1 MEKAYKLLAQQE
13 GISNK
18 KAKELIDRGL
28 VYHLDRKIKI
38 ARAEMPND
46 TYFRVEELEKVKI
59 IYQDDNIIAI
69 NKPAL
74 LDTYDLADALEEEE
88 SELIHRLDRDT
99 SGVLLFARNE
109 DFLQDAIAA
118 FKQRK
123 VKKRYVAWIE
133 GVFCEEITIDA
144 PIATHKQ
151 GGKAFSE
158 VNEERGRPAITVVR
172 PLEIQGKK
180 SKVEIEIMTGRTHQI
195 RVHLSHIG
203 HPIVGDER
211 YGSVTR
217 SKRILLHAKAIALLG
232 YAFEAKEPKDIV
244 KYK

>member
-1 MEKAYKLLAQQE
+1 MEKAYKLLAKQE

-18 KAKELIDRGL
+18 KAKDLIDRGL
-28 VYHLDRKIKI
+28 VYYLDKKIKI

-46 TYFRVEELEKVKI
+46 TFFRVETIEKVNI
-59 IYQDDNIIAI
+59 IYQDEHIIAI

-74 LDTYDLADALEEEE
+74 LDSYELAEAIEEDDT
-88 SELIHRLDRDT
+88 ELIHRLDRDT
-99 SGVLLFARNE
+99 SGVILFARN
-109 DFLQDAIAA
+109 DAFLADAIKA

-133 GVFCEEITIDA
+133 GVFCEETKIDA

-158 VNEERGRPAITVVR
+158 INEERGKPAITIVK

-180 SKVEIEIMTGRTHQI
+180 SKVEIEILTGRTHQI
-195 RVHLSHIG
+195 RVHLASIG

-217 SKRILLHAKAIALLG
+217 SKRILLHAKAISLLG
-232 YAFEAKEPKDIV
+232 YAFEAKEPRDIV

>member
-1 MEKAYKLLAQQE
+1 MEKAYKLLAAQE

-18 KAKELIDRGL
+18 KAKDLMDRGL
-28 VYHLDRKIKI
+28 VYVTDRKVKI

-46 TYFRVEELEKVKI
+46 TRFRVEKIEKVDI
-59 IYQDDNIIAI
+59 IYQDEHILAI

-74 LDTYDLADALEEEE
+74 LDVYELADAIEEEE
-88 SELIHRLDRDT
+88 TELIHRLDRDT
-99 SGVLLFARNE
+99 SGVILFARNE
-109 DFLQDAIAA
+109 EFLADAIKA
-118 FKQRK
+118 FKQRN
-123 VKKRYVAWIE
+123 VKKRYVAWVE
-133 GVFCEEITIDA
+133 GVFYEETKIDA
-144 PIATHKQ
+144 PIATHKH

-158 VNEERGRPAITVVR
+158 INEERGKPAVTIVR

-195 RVHLSHIG
+195 RVHLSSIG

-232 YAFEAKEPKDIV
+232 YAFEAKEPKDIQR
-244 KYK
+244 YK